1 MDNTALLLI
10 DYQKAFHDARMGAR
24 NNLRAE
30 ANAERLLAGGRDAG
44 LPVIHVRHDSTE
56 PGSLLAPGQPGNA
69 VMAFAVPKPDEPVI
83 VKSVNS
89 AFIGTGLETLLRDEG
104 IDRLVIAGVTTDHCV
119 STTTRMAANLGF
131 SVTLAADACFT
142 FDRKAPDGTVIAA
155 QTVHDV
161 ELAILSGEFAEIAS
175 VKAVLTELNA

>member
-1 MDNTALLLI
+1 MDKAAILLV
-10 DYQKAFHDARMGAR
+10 DYQEAFHDARMGAR
-24 NNLRAE
+24 NNPHAE
-30 ANAERLLAGGRDAG
+30 ANAARLLAGFRDAG

-56 PGSLLAPGQPGNA
+56 SGSLLSAGAPGNA

-83 VKSVNS
+83 VKAVNS
-89 AFIGTGLETLLRDEG
+89 AFIGTGLEKLLRDEG
-104 IDRLVIAGVTTDHCV
+104 IDQLVIAGVTTDHCV

-131 SVTLAADACFT
+131 SVTLTADACFT
-142 FDRKAPDGTVIAA
+142 FDRTAPDGTVIPA

-175 VKAVLTELNA
+175 TKGILAGVA